1 MLLFQ
6 REILRFAEG
15 ISPLPSADP
24 RQLVIRA
31 KSTIVSPLECALT
44 RRSPLSPL
52 EWAVI
57 KKGGRG
63 GTLTSFLH
71 RKKRRRFRRHTGD
84 ALQVVL
90 PKAPRGRRFHLAGP
104 KHADKFQRL
113 APPIPMACVV
123 GDGR

>member
-24 RQLVIRA
+24 RQPVIRA

-44 RRSPLSPL
+44 RRSPVSPL
-52 EWAVI
+52 ECAVI

-71 RKKRRRFRRHTGD
+71 RKKRRRFRRVMGD
-84 ALQVVL
+84 AFQFGI
-90 PKAPRGRRFHLAGP
+90 PKPQRVRHLHLAAPRQANDVKSL
-104 KHADKFQRL
+104 
-113 APPIPMACVV
+113 
-123 GDGR
+123 

>member
-24 RQLVIRA
+24 RQPVIRA

-44 RRSPLSPL
+44 RRSPVSPL
-52 EWAVI
+52 ECAVI

-63 GTLTSFLH
+63 VPSHHFCIGKSVGDSGGLLALPSSSGY
-71 RKKRRRFRRHTGD
+71 RRRRGSGTCTLLD
-84 ALQVVL
+84 LSMLMSSSALTTAL
-90 PKAPRGRRFHLAGP
+90 PR
-104 KHADKFQRL
+104 
-113 APPIPMACVV
+113 
-123 GDGR
+123 